1 MSKTLEEVVKIQS
14 MQIELLLIL
23 VSQLSKEDFLKG
35 QYNLD
40 LLNKVQRSLYQ
51 HPDTYLLRKVTNDKS
66 LFEKVIEISK
76 EVSVEQNVQE
86 VQRIWSK
93 KMDSFVDYE
102 NLSDEDED
110 LLDDS
115 RVNPFEGI

>member
-1 MSKTLEEVVKIQS
+1 MSKTLEEAVKIQS
-14 MQIELLLIL
+14 MQIELLLI
-23 VSQLSKEDFLKG
+23 VISQLSKEDFLKG

-51 HPDTYLLRKVTNDKS
+51 HSDTYLLQKVVNDES

-76 EVSVEQNVQE
+76 EVSVEQSVQE

-93 KMDSFVDYE
+93 KVDSFVDYE

>member
-1 MSKTLEEVVKIQS
+1 MSKTLEEAVKIQS
-14 MQIELLLIL
+14 MQIELLLI
-23 VSQLSKEDFLKG
+23 VISQLSKEDFLKG

-51 HPDTYLLRKVTNDKS
+51 HPDTYLLRKVANDES

-76 EVSVEQNVQE
+76 EVSVEQSVQE

-93 KMDSFVDYE
+93 KVNSFVDYE